1 MAPTTSHGDCAV
13 STQDG
18 EEVGGEI
25 AALKRLALFVAK
37 RHHRTGG
44 YAARSCLA
52 AWADTVNE
60 TVVSR
65 PGPTETG
72 GSSRM
77 LAAKDA
83 GEPCREAGARFEPG
97 GGEET
102 RPAGPTQPH
111 GPDASHRPDTLTARF
126 RSGPRPP
133 LPEGSE
139 PVPCRLGR
147 VSEVL

>member
-37 RHHRTGG
+37 LHHRTGG

-60 TVVSR
+60 TVVSSR
-65 PGPTETG
+65 PN
-72 GSSRM
+72 RNWRV
-77 LAAKDA
+77 
-83 GEPCREAGARFEPG
+83 EPNA
-97 GGEET
+97 
-102 RPAGPTQPH
+102 
-111 GPDASHRPDTLTARF
+111 
-126 RSGPRPP
+126 
-133 LPEGSE
+133 GSE
-139 PVPCRLGR
+139 GR
-147 VSEVL
+147 R